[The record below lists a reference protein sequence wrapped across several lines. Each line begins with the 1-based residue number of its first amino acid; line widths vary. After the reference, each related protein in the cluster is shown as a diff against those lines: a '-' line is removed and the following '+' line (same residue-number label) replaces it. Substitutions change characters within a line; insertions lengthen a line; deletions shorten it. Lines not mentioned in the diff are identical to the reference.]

1 MAFLLVRPFVS
12 TGQVVA
18 SIRFQAQKSSFARG
32 PAPRSST
39 RPSQRLGRWG
49 WRRIGG
55 ARRRRRWRSSPP
67 GQVSASIRFRAQ
79 NSSGALGG
87 ALLSLSEVVASSWT
101 LEQVADRWRTAA
113 AALALDERALRR
125 VVARRVRSSSPRSI
139 RAASRAAGV
148 VHLVPKPRRASA
160 ASSAR
165 PLGRTR
171 ERFGQ
176 SHRCHSVLLSRKP
189 GSTRE
194 RQINLQCSST
204 SERRAPLAAPSPLSP
219 PRVP

>member
-1 MAFLLVRPFVS
+1 MVRWSRAFVS
-12 TGQVVA
+12 
-18 SIRFQAQKSSFARG
+18 RPKKSSFARG

-55 ARRRRRWRSSPP
+55 ARRRRRWCSSPP
-67 GQVSASIRFRAQ
+67 GQVGASIRFRAQ

-101 LEQVADRWRTAA
+101 LELVADRWRTAA
-113 AALALDERALRR
+113 AALALDERALCR

-176 SHRCHSVLLSRKP
+176 SHRFNTLSLLSSKKRSLLWTTIDRP
-189 GSTRE
+189 GRAAHHGAGSRLC
-194 RQINLQCSST
+194 RRPRRSRRCSHQQRSGAT
-204 SERRAPLAAPSPLSP
+204 
-219 PRVP
+219 